1 MMVEIN
7 TRDFGLIEV
16 EDTAIYDFP
25 EGVYGFEDDKKFAIF
40 EKSFDDVSFL
50 FLQSVDNII
59 PCFLVFDPISIYP
72 DYQPKLSKDDLKS
85 CEAKEIDELI
95 FLVIASVH
103 GSVQETTINLKS
115 PIVLNPKTKKA
126 RQIILQNND
135 YSVRYHPFLSDSEV
149 HP

>member
-1 MMVEIN
+1 MVEIN
-7 TRDFGLIEV
+7 TRDFGVVVV

-25 EGVYGFEDDKKFAIF
+25 DGVYGFEEDKKFAIF

-72 DYQPKLSKDDLKS
+72 DYKPELTEEDLKS
-85 CEAKEIDELI
+85 CDAKNIDELV
-95 FLVIASVH
+95 FLVIASIP
-103 GSVQETTINLKS
+103 GSVQETSINLKS

-126 RQIILQNND
+126 RQIILHNND
-135 YSVRYHPFLSDSEV
+135 YSVRYRPFMSDSEV